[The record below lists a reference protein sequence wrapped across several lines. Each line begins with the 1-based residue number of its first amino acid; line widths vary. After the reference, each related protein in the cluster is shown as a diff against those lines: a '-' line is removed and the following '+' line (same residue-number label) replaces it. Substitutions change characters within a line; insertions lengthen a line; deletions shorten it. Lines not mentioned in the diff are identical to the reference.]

1 MTRGQWITGLI
12 FAAIIAVAV
21 AGLFSGKAD
30 KSVYDEKEREVH
42 LEMIRRNSDSVAY
55 LRLRLL
61 TIEAKMDRDS
71 LKHID
76 DLRAKD
82 EAILRHKRNNEK
94 VNLSNAD
101 TRELDSVRA
110 AIRNAL
116 SEY

>member
-1 MTRGQWITGLI
+1 MTKGQWITGLI

-21 AGLFSGKAD
+21 AGLYSGKD
-30 KSVYDEKEREVH
+30 DTSVYDEKEREIH
-42 LEMIRRNSDSVAY
+42 LEMIRRNSDSLAY

-82 EAILRHKRNNEK
+82 EAYLKQQKQYEKINLRR
-94 VNLSNAD
+94 A
-101 TRELDSVRA
+101 TIGGLDSLRA
-110 AIRNAL
+110 RLITLHPPR
-116 SEY
+116 

>member
-1 MTRGQWITGLI
+1 MNGKVITGLI
-12 FAAIIAVAV
+12 FGAIVAAAVIAH
-21 AGLFSGKAD
+21 FFIKDD
-30 KSVYDEKEREVH
+30 KSVYDEKERAVH

-55 LRLRLL
+55 LRLRVL

>member
-1 MTRGQWITGLI
+1 MNGKVITGLI
-12 FAAIIAVAV
+12 FGAIVAAAVIAH
-21 AGLFSGKAD
+21 FFIKDD
-30 KSVYDEKEREVH
+30 KSVYDEKERAVH

-82 EAILRHKRNNEK
+82 EAYLKQQKQYEKINLRRATIG
-94 VNLSNAD
+94 S
-101 TRELDSVRA
+101 LDSLRA
-110 AIRNAL
+110 RLITLHPPR
-116 SEY
+116 